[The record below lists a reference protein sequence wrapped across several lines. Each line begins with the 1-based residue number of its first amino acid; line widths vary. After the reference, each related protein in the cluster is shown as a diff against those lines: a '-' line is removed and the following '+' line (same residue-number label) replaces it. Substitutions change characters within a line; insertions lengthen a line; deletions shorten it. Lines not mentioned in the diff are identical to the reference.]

1 MAIFDFT
8 DAYLTVSIAGEHVK
22 FLKFQWQG
30 KIFMYVVLPFG
41 IASAPRQFTKLL
53 KPILAFIRH
62 QGIIVLTYIDDGF
75 TTAATYFQCF
85 QNIIFIMKT
94 FSKFGFLLHPVK
106 SAPIPSHQ
114 VCSLGFYLNSVTM
127 SITLPPEKTCNA
139 VQLCQS
145 LLVATSFTV
154 QDLAQVIGTLVS
166 LFPACPLG
174 RAHYHSLEHLKV
186 RTLHASHDYS
196 LPCSLDHASYHD
208 LQWWFINI
216 PHTAAPFAH
225 SNPSCTLFCDSSD
238 YAWGSYFEGMKAQ
251 GFYTP
256 SEKSNIIA
264 VKEILAIYYG
274 LRSFLKYFRGS
285 HILI

>member
-1 MAIFDFT
+1 MLNFKIPMARQNLHVCCSSFWHCQCT
-8 DAYLTVSIAGEHVK
+8 QTV
-22 FLKFQWQG
+22 
-30 KIFMYVVLPFG
+30 Y
-41 IASAPRQFTKLL
+41 KLL

-85 QNIIFIMKT
+85 QNIIFIT
-94 FSKFGFLLHPVK
+94 
-106 SAPIPSHQ
+106 
-114 VCSLGFYLNSVTM
+114 
-127 SITLPPEKTCNA
+127 
-139 VQLCQS
+139 
-145 LLVATSFTV
+145 TSFTV

-216 PHTAAPFAH
+216 PHTAAPIAR